1 MKFRSVSV
9 HFSSISVVPSSPVQL
24 NFSSIKF
31 QFQISSIFSSG
42 FVFIFNS
49 SVHSSEVQF
58 TFSFRPVQVQSS
70 SVRLSS
76 GRSFQPYFSS
86 VQLSPFSSDKFQF
99 SIPSSVNSSIQLFS
113 SSSLVQFK
121 SAA

>member
-9 HFSSISVVPSSPVQL
+9 HFSFISVVPSSPVQL